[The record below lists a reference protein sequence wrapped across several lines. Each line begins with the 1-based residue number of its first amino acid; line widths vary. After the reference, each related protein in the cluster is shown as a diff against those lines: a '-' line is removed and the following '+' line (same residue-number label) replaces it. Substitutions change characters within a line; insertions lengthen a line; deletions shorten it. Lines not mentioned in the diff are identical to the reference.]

1 MAGRIAYI
9 ERKTNETDIKLELHI
24 DGSGQT
30 KIDTGIG
37 FFDHM
42 LNSFARHGFFDLKV
56 LAKGDLYVDSHHTI
70 EDTGI
75 VLGEAI
81 KEAIGDKRGI
91 RRFGQA
97 ILPMDDALVLCAIDL
112 SGRPYYSS
120 DLTFTCEKIGDMD
133 TEMVREF
140 FYAISYS
147 AGMNLHFKQLS
158 GVNNHHI
165 AECAFKAFAK
175 ALDMATGY
183 DERITG
189 VLSTKGSL

>member
-1 MAGRIAYI
+1 MKSHKYW
-9 ERKTNETDIKLELHI
+9 
-24 DGSGQT
+24 S
-30 KIDTGIG
+30 IG
-37 FFDHM
+37 
-42 LNSFARHGFFDLKV
+42 
-56 LAKGDLYVDSHHTI
+56 
-70 EDTGI
+70 
-75 VLGEAI
+75 
-81 KEAIGDKRGI
+81 
-91 RRFGQA
+91 
-97 ILPMDDALVLCAIDL
+97 ALVSMIGTCYTGYKNMKSAHKYCAFSSLICMAMAIDL
-112 SGRPYYSS
+112 SGRPYYGS

-175 ALDMATGY
+175 ALDMATSL